1 MKSKKSKTYAEMV
14 EAVSQMSKKDYRDLW
29 RITRQYRK
37 ADRMLVRTL
46 DRQDREALLPSKSTA
61 KDSPLDGLNYEY
73 A

>member
-1 MKSKKSKTYAEMV
+1 MKSKKSKSFAEMV
-14 EAVSQMSKKDYRDLW
+14 EAVSALSKKDYRDLW

-46 DRQDREALLPSKSTA
+46 DRQDREAMLPKKSTA
-61 KDSPLDGLNYEY
+61 DGSIDGLNYEF

>member
-1 MKSKKSKTYAEMV
+1 MKSKKSKSFAEMV

-37 ADRMLVRTL
+37 ADKMLLRTL
-46 DRQDREALLPSKSTA
+46 DRQDREAMLPKKSTA
-61 KDSPLDGLNYEY
+61 DGSVEGLNYEF

>member
-1 MKSKKSKTYAEMV
+1 MKSKKSKSFAEMV

-37 ADRMLVRTL
+37 ADKMLIRTL
-46 DRQDREALLPSKSTA
+46 DRQDREAMLPKKSNA
-61 KDSPLDGLNYEY
+61 KDSLEGLNYEF

>member
-1 MKSKKSKTYAEMV
+1 MKSKKTKSFAEMV

-37 ADRMLVRTL
+37 ADKMLIRSL
-46 DRQDREALLPSKSTA
+46 DRQDREAMLPKKGKA
-61 KDSPLDGLNYEY
+61 DSSIDGLNYEF

>member
-1 MKSKKSKTYAEMV
+1 MKSKKSKSFAEMV
-14 EAVSQMSKKDYRDLW
+14 EAVSALSKKDYRDLW

-46 DRQDREALLPSKSTA
+46 DRQDKESMLPKKSTA
-61 KDSPLDGLNYEY
+61 KDSLDGLNYEF

>member
-1 MKSKKSKTYAEMV
+1 MKSKKSKSFAEMV
-14 EAVSQMSKKDYRDLW
+14 EAVSALSKKDYRDLW

-46 DRQDREALLPSKSTA
+46 DRQDKEAMLPTKSNA
-61 KDSPLDGLNYEY
+61 KDSLEGLNYEF